1 MSDPK
6 AQRADGCSVFFSLIL
21 GALFVLA
28 FFFIE
33 KVFIVKDINE
43 PDTYIS
49 SQRKDKIDKF
59 KLESATFIE
68 KVDSFHIE
76 NNSSLESVMIKTI
89 NNYQTKSENS
99 K

>member
-6 AQRADGCSVFFSLIL
+6 AQRADGCSVCFSLLL

-28 FFFIE
+28 FFFFE
-33 KVFIVKDINE
+33 KIFRVEDTNE

-49 SQRKDKIDKF
+49 SERKEEIDKY

-76 NNSSLESVMIKTI
+76 NNTSLESFMQNTI
-89 NNYQTKSENS
+89 NIYQTSSENS

>member
-76 NNSSLESVMIKTI
+76 NNTSLESFMQNTI
-89 NNYQTKSENS
+89 NNYQTSSENS